1 MAFCFALSRFSPS
14 LPSFLSPSLASGISD
29 TAAALQK
36 QGLPPE
42 FTDERTDR
50 TALRDGR
57 SVRANHG
64 KMSIRRDQSKHLFS
78 QKEPPG
84 LGLLRR
90 FKTRPEKRRDRV
102 GCFSPVALETIVLP
116 SSFLPCIPSHNAL
129 KSKLPSDKADWSG
142 VRKRRG

>member
-1 MAFCFALSRFSPS
+1 MAFCFARSRFSPS
-14 LPSFLSPSLASGISD
+14 LLSCFLASGITD

-36 QGLPPE
+36 HGLPPE
-42 FTDERTDR
+42 FTDERTDP
-50 TALRDGR
+50 AAQRDGW

-64 KMSIRRDQSKHLFS
+64 KMSIRRDQSKHVFS
-78 QKEPPG
+78 EKEPPRP
-84 LGLLRR
+84 GLLRQ